1 MNIGEYF
8 EQEKVFKE
16 SGHLSYRKQA
26 SVPLS
31 YSLINMTA
39 ESSEDIISKMR
50 QKYHMKVKQIYGGGS
65 DVVQNQESP
74 IDLESK
80 RAETIRRIQS

>member
-1 MNIGEYF
+1 
-8 EQEKVFKE
+8 
-16 SGHLSYRKQA
+16 
-26 SVPLS
+26 
-31 YSLINMTA
+31 
-39 ESSEDIISKMR
+39 
-50 QKYHMKVKQIYGGGS
+50 MKVKQIYGGGS